1 MIPLNK
7 FKKVKPAIMRF
18 IRENNLDSLV
28 DVALFIIITLTIH
41 YSYRFWA
48 NQLQYVPVADLI
60 SSGRKWLS
68 WQVYL
73 QSIWFV
79 DHVLGIDFTAVD
91 QNSTMYFANNGFIAV
106 NSSCSGFK
114 QMLQFGLLM
123 LVFPGPWKH
132 KLWYIPMGIIIM
144 HLTNLFRITGL
155 SVIVVNW
162 PEYWDFSH
170 DYLFRPFFYV
180 VIFSLW
186 VIWVERFR
194 GRVKKT
200 KAE

>member
-1 MIPLNK
+1 MNPIEKLRK
-7 FKKVKPAIMRF
+7 TKSASMRL
-18 IRENNLDSLV
+18 IRENNLDSLL

-48 NQLQYVPVADLI
+48 NQLHYFPVADLI
-60 SSGRKWLS
+60 ASGREWLS
-68 WQVYL
+68 WQVYV
-73 QSIWFV
+73 QSTWFV
-79 DHVLGIDFTAVD
+79 EHVLGIDFTAVD
-91 QNSTMYFANNGFIAV
+91 QNSTMYFPNNGFISV
-106 NSSCSGFK
+106 NRSCSGFK

-123 LVFPGPWKH
+123 MVFPGPWKH
-132 KLWYIPMGIIIM
+132 KLWYIPMGIFIM

-155 SVIVVNW
+155 SVVIINW

-186 VIWVERFR
+186 VIWTERFR
-194 GRVKKT
+194 GRMKKT